1 MYTLPSNISE
11 LVRAALSEDIG
22 SGDIT
27 AELLSDRSIVI
38 AAIQS
43 REEAVICGIPWA
55 NEVFAQID
63 NNVRIEWSID
73 EGELVEAGTQLATI
87 NGPVRAVLTG
97 ERTALNFLQAL
108 SGTATKTR
116 KLVDLIANSSSSLLD
131 TRKTLPG
138 LRAAQKYA
146 VRVGGGVN
154 HRQGLFDAFL
164 IKENHITASGGIN
177 AALAKARKLNPN
189 KDVGDDYLK
198 WMNDYEVHKYTEQK
212 NKKHTIKEIK
222 KFVKEK
228 NKSKNEFLYGIFFKK
243 KHIGNIKLGPIRFV
257 HKSAEISYFIGK
269 KELWGKG
276 YTNKAIKLLIKKT
289 DCTL

>member
-1 MYTLPSNISE
+1 MHTLPPNISE
-11 LVRAALSEDIG
+11 VVRIALSEDIG

-27 AELLSDRSIVI
+27 AELLPDASMVI
-38 AAIQS
+38 AAIES
-43 REEAVICGIPWA
+43 REKAVICGIPWA

-63 NNVRIEWSID
+63 NTVRIEWSVD
-73 EGELVEAGTQLATI
+73 EGELIEAGTQLATI
-87 NGPVRAVLTG
+87 NGPVRAILSG

-116 KLVDLIANSSSSLLD
+116 KLVNLIANSSSSLLD

-189 KDVGDDYLK
+189 KTLEIEVQNLEEFSQALTGKPDIIMLDNFSLGLIEQAVALNNGRCKLEASGGIREELLVKIAKTGVDYISVGAI
-198 WMNDYEVHKYTEQK
+198 T
-212 NKKHTIKEIK
+212 KHCQ
-222 KFVKEK
+222 
-228 NKSKNEFLYGIFFKK
+228 
-243 KHIGNIKLGPIRFV
+243 
-257 HKSAEISYFIGK
+257 
-269 KELWGKG
+269 
-276 YTNKAIKLLIKKT
+276 AIDLSLLVQDHLPT
-289 DCTL
+289 

>member
-27 AELLSDRSIVI
+27 AELLPDRSIVI

-63 NNVRIEWSID
+63 NNVRIEWSVD
-73 EGELVEAGTQLATI
+73 EGELVEAGTRLAKI
-87 NGPVRAVLTG
+87 NGPVKAVLTG

-116 KLVDLIANSSSSLLD
+116 ELVDLIANSSSSLLD

-189 KDVGDDYLK
+189 KTLEIEVQNLEEFSQALAGNPDIIMLDNFSLELIEQAVALNNGRCKLEASGGIRQELLVKIAKTGVDYISVGAI
-198 WMNDYEVHKYTEQK
+198 T
-212 NKKHTIKEIK
+212 KHCQ
-222 KFVKEK
+222 
-228 NKSKNEFLYGIFFKK
+228 
-243 KHIGNIKLGPIRFV
+243 
-257 HKSAEISYFIGK
+257 
-269 KELWGKG
+269 
-276 YTNKAIKLLIKKT
+276 AIDLSLLVQDHLPT
-289 DCTL
+289 

>member
-27 AELLSDRSIVI
+27 AELLPDRSIVI

-116 KLVDLIANSSSSLLD
+116 ELVDLIANSSSSLLD

-164 IKENHITASGGIN
+164 IKENHIAASGGIN

-189 KDVGDDYLK
+189 KTLEIEVQNLEEFSQALTGNPDIIMLDNFSLDLIEQAVALNNGRCKLEASGGIRQELLVKIAKTGVDYISVGAI
-198 WMNDYEVHKYTEQK
+198 T
-212 NKKHTIKEIK
+212 KHCQ
-222 KFVKEK
+222 
-228 NKSKNEFLYGIFFKK
+228 
-243 KHIGNIKLGPIRFV
+243 
-257 HKSAEISYFIGK
+257 
-269 KELWGKG
+269 
-276 YTNKAIKLLIKKT
+276 AIDLSLLVQEH
-289 DCTL
+289 LPN

>member
-1 MYTLPSNISE
+1 MHTLPPNISE
-11 LVRAALSEDIG
+11 LVRTALSEDIG

-27 AELLSDRSIVI
+27 AELLPDASMVI
-38 AAIQS
+38 AAIES
-43 REEAVICGIPWA
+43 SEKAVICGIPWA

-63 NNVRIEWSID
+63 NTVRIEWSVD
-73 EGELVEAGTQLATI
+73 EGELIEAGTQLATI
-87 NGPVRAVLTG
+87 NGPVRAILSG

-116 KLVDLIANSSSSLLD
+116 ELVNLIANSSSSLLD

-189 KDVGDDYLK
+189 KTLEIEVQNLEEFSQALTGKPDIIMLDNFSLGLIEQAVALNNGRCKLEASGGIREELLVKIAKTGVDYISVGAI
-198 WMNDYEVHKYTEQK
+198 T
-212 NKKHTIKEIK
+212 KHCQ
-222 KFVKEK
+222 
-228 NKSKNEFLYGIFFKK
+228 
-243 KHIGNIKLGPIRFV
+243 
-257 HKSAEISYFIGK
+257 
-269 KELWGKG
+269 
-276 YTNKAIKLLIKKT
+276 AIDLSLLVQDHLPT
-289 DCTL
+289 

>member
-27 AELLSDRSIVI
+27 AELLPDRSIVI
-38 AAIQS
+38 AAIES

-116 KLVDLIANSSSSLLD
+116 ELVDLIANSSSSLLD

-164 IKENHITASGGIN
+164 IKENHIMASGGIN

-189 KDVGDDYLK
+189 KTLEIEVQNLEEFSQALAGNPDIIMLDNFSLDLIEQAVALNNGRCKLEASGGIRQELLVKIAKTGVDYISVGAI
-198 WMNDYEVHKYTEQK
+198 T
-212 NKKHTIKEIK
+212 KHCQ
-222 KFVKEK
+222 
-228 NKSKNEFLYGIFFKK
+228 
-243 KHIGNIKLGPIRFV
+243 
-257 HKSAEISYFIGK
+257 
-269 KELWGKG
+269 
-276 YTNKAIKLLIKKT
+276 AIDLSLLVQEH
-289 DCTL
+289 LPN

>member
-27 AELLSDRSIVI
+27 AELLPDRSIVI
-38 AAIQS
+38 AAIES

-116 KLVDLIANSSSSLLD
+116 ELVDLIANSSSSLLD

-164 IKENHITASGGIN
+164 IKENHIAASGGIN

-189 KDVGDDYLK
+189 KTLEIEVQNLEEFSQALTGNPDIIMLDNFSLDLIEQAVALNNGRCKLEASGGIRQELLVKIAKTGVDYISVGAI
-198 WMNDYEVHKYTEQK
+198 T
-212 NKKHTIKEIK
+212 KHCQ
-222 KFVKEK
+222 
-228 NKSKNEFLYGIFFKK
+228 
-243 KHIGNIKLGPIRFV
+243 
-257 HKSAEISYFIGK
+257 
-269 KELWGKG
+269 
-276 YTNKAIKLLIKKT
+276 AIDLSLLVQEH
-289 DCTL
+289 LPN